1 MTRNF
6 IARSVMCVAWLGLS
20 ATMLA
25 QSGSF
30 AYDPAAEITV
40 TGKVVAVVSLPA
52 HDGSSVGVH
61 FDFRAPDGML
71 NVHVG
76 PALFIG
82 MNNASFFAD
91 DQLTL
96 VGVKA
101 FVDGNK
107 SFIVRS
113 ITKDGKT
120 LALRHAD
127 GKPAWSPAVEGA
139 DGCGVAHPV
148 LPRGTEM

>member
-6 IARSVMCVAWLGLS
+6 IARSVVCAAWLGLS

-30 AYDPAAEITV
+30 AYDPAAETTV

-52 HDGSSVGVH
+52 PDGVGVH

-71 NVHVG
+71 NV
-76 PALFIG
+76 
-82 MNNASFFAD
+82 ASFFAD

-101 FVDGNK
+101 FIDGNR

-120 LALRHAD
+120 LTLRNAA

>member
-1 MTRNF
+1 MTRNL
-6 IARSVMCVAWLGLS
+6 IARFVMCTVWLGLS
-20 ATMLA
+20 VTMLA

-30 AYDPAAEITV
+30 TYDPAAEATV
-40 TGKVVAVVSLPA
+40 TGTIVAVVSLPA
-52 HDGSSVGVH
+52 QSGVGVH
-61 FDFRAPDGML
+61 FDFRTADGML
-71 NVHVG
+71 NVHVA

-82 MNNASFFAD
+82 MNNASYFAE

-101 FVDGNK
+101 FIDGNR

-113 ITKDGKT
+113 ITKDGQT
-120 LALRHAD
+120 LTLRAAD

>member
-1 MTRNF
+1 MTRNL
-6 IARSVMCVAWLGLS
+6 IARGVLCTVWLGLS
-20 ATMLA
+20 AAVLA

-30 AYDPAAEITV
+30 TYDPAAEITV
-40 TGKVVAVVSLPA
+40 TGKIVAVVSLPA
-52 HDGSSVGVH
+52 AEGVGVH

-71 NVHVG
+71 NVHVA

-82 MNNASFFAD
+82 MNNASFFAE

-101 FVDGNK
+101 FIDGNR

-120 LALRHAD
+120 LTLRNAA

>member
-1 MTRNF
+1 MTRNL
-6 IARSVMCVAWLGLS
+6 IARGVLCTVWLGLS
-20 ATMLA
+20 AAVLA

-30 AYDPAAEITV
+30 TYDPAAE
-40 TGKVVAVVSLPA
+40 G
-52 HDGSSVGVH
+52 VGVH

-71 NVHVG
+71 NVHVA

-82 MNNASFFAD
+82 MNNASFFAE

-101 FVDGNK
+101 FIDGNR

-113 ITKDGKT
+113 ITKDGKMLT
-120 LALRHAD
+120 LRNAA